1 MSGVRA
7 PIPLYVFMLC
17 IATLYIYIYIY
28 TFYITENNLE
38 MESYNKGKV
47 FPVNK
52 VEILFK
58 V

>member
-1 MSGVRA
+1 M
-7 PIPLYVFMLC
+7 YM
-17 IATLYIYIYIY
+17 YIL
-28 TFYITENNLE
+28 FHITENNLK
-38 MESYNKGKV
+38 MESHNKGKV